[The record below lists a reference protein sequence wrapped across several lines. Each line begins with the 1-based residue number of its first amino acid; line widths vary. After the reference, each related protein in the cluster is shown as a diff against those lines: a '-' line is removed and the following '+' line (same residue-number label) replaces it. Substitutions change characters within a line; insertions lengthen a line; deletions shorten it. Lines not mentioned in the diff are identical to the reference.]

1 MSTFIP
7 PTPAAHKSAEQHEEP
22 SEQDSFNHLLFK
34 VLRLTSEQVQD
45 LNDWM
50 KHQGIPNVHEVIAQ
64 NFRKPHAL
72 EDDLQFIREDKP
84 CHIQSNVMISLSLMI
99 TYIKH
104 LRYSAKTKYF
114 GPFYYIQIDPQ
125 DYDEWRTTPPEEEVH
140 FQTPSKLG
148 SPATP
153 RSMAT
158 SVASESYITLSNF
171 KKGIKRDASAYPIF
185 KNERYYNTFIRH
197 FKATAKAQ
205 GLNSL
210 MDPNFTPGSDE
221 YEQQLFQDQQ
231 DFLYSVL
238 ISSLKTDFSEA
249 LVKDHEGDA
258 QLIIELLH
266 EHHTGNSQYSR
277 SEINRITKYLTNIK
291 LDDTWR
297 GTNESFLMH
306 YNDQLRLLDSLVDS
320 DEKLPDNTRV
330 TFLESAVES
339 VPDLRRVKITDN
351 VLQAQLD
358 STRPITYRSY
368 FDLLKDAAF
377 HLDQATKRGSKIRR
391 TNVHFSGPNNEDDHQ
406 NLTSDDHQVI
416 QQEDVCNEPPEPLS
430 YSVFQSHFQ
439 GSSTSSTQ
447 KIFLPKPIWEKLSKD
462 QQQMIID
469 HNRSLPKSGSSSIST
484 PNKSPSPLPHKP
496 TPQQTA
502 KSQQVHTHQSDESTA
517 DTTKIETTP
526 SDPLLAM
533 VHQSIHTSNDDASDI
548 TKVLSAKRS
557 RQIQVCKHYIFQHA
571 NHTNN
576 QLVDHGANG
585 GLAGSDMRVIYKT
598 HRKINISGIDNHE
611 VNGLD
616 VVTAATLLNTS
627 LGKVIGIFNEYAH
640 LGKGSS
646 IHSSGQLEW
655 FKTHVDE
662 KSIKVGG
669 TQLITTL
676 EGYSVPL
683 LIKDGLA
690 YATSLGRPTDQDM
703 DTYPH
708 VFFTSPDEW
717 DPSVLDHDPPPLD
730 GLDPSQVLDQP
741 FGDPM
746 FDAYGDF
753 NERII
758 ANLNIH
764 LDAPPEDY
772 GSYIANLH
780 QGSSQEPDWNALR
793 PFFAWTSPSSIQDTF
808 NVTTRHGSAPHT
820 QDYIKKH
827 FKSRNPVF
835 NIPRC
840 SEAVATDTIFSDTPA
855 VDDGSTMAQFFC
867 GRDTLVCDAYG
878 IKSTKQFINTLSDNI
893 RKRGAMDTLISDGGK
908 YEISK
913 RVTDL
918 LRSLFIQDYQ
928 SEPYHQHQNKAENRF
943 GLAKR
948 YTNTVMN
955 TSGCPAFCWLLCLQ
969 YICVVLNHLASPTL
983 QGICPVQA
991 LEGTTPDISFLLHF
1005 SFYEPVYY
1013 RIDSS
1018 EPDLNFPSSSNEK
1031 KGYWVGFA
1039 DNQGDSLTW
1048 RILTEDTQKIIIRS
1062 GVRSALRTTTNQRLA
1077 SPSGE
1082 GTTLPFPIPYS
1093 QSQNSLPLDPLDA
1106 STPNFEHFVK
1116 SQTGEDEDNPIPM
1129 ANIDIPNLL
1138 GRSFL
1143 LPPEDNGE
1151 RHMAKVI
1158 DIDDHGQ
1165 TLEDLIFKLKIN
1177 KDQAEEI
1184 MSYNQLM
1191 DYIQKGTD
1199 AEEDPDS
1206 LFKFR
1211 DIVAHQG
1218 PLESTDPNHK
1228 GSKYNVMVEWESG
1241 EVTYEPLTLISKDD
1255 PITCAVYA
1263 KKHDLLDTTGWKHL
1277 KRYAK
1282 TSKRLIRAVKQSRI
1296 RQVRAS
1302 VRYQHGFQVPK
1313 DYNDAMR
1320 LDKEN
1325 GNTHWQDA
1333 MDLELTQI
1341 HEYKVF
1347 KDTGKAK
1354 FHNGKV
1360 VTPDGFQKIR
1370 VHFAYAVKHD
1380 GRFKARLVADG
1391 HLTKEPVE
1399 SIYSGVVSLR
1409 SLRMVVFLSQ
1419 LNNLEIWGA
1428 DVGNAYLEAYT
1439 DEKLCIM
1446 AGPELKELQGH
1457 LLIMVKAL
1465 YGTRSGGARWH
1476 DRLFDILQE
1485 MKFKPSKADPDVWMR
1500 PEPGGTC
1507 YEYIAVYVDDLAIAA
1522 KDSQAFCN
1530 ELKKKY
1536 NLKLKGV
1543 GPLDYHLGCTY
1554 KKDPD
1559 GTLAADPRR
1568 YVNKILESFE
1578 RMFKEKPRKSRPPL
1592 EGGDHPEL
1600 DTSELCDEHQTKQF
1614 QTLIGQLQ
1622 WLISLGRFDIAV
1634 HVMSLSRFRAQPRKG
1649 HLDRAKRIIG
1659 YLLFLPDGAIRFRTG
1674 EPDFSSLKDQEYDW
1688 TRTVYSGACEQIP
1701 HDIPKHLGKHVQT
1714 THYVDANLHH
1724 DLATGKAVTA
1734 ALHFLN
1740 QTPIDAYTKRQ
1751 STVETATY
1759 GSEFVAART
1768 AVDQIIDIRT
1778 TLIYL
1783 GVPIRDKSYMFG
1795 DNKSVVTSSTIP
1807 NSTIS
1812 KRHHLASY
1820 HRVREAIAAKFISFH
1835 WKDGKSNPADI
1846 LSKHWEFAT
1855 VWPMLK
1861 PILFWRGE
1869 TATQL
1874 KGSDRIPSTTP
1885 AAEPPRDAKDSGS
1898 ARSHSTHL
1906 ETSSS
1911 TDPKRSPTQ
1920 SVTRYQDQISVR
1932 CTRWTLRMPSFTRAP
1947 HAQPSLSNFTRRDS
1961 DFGEPTRSRGT
1972 TRLEQNFPTSP
1983 QNKKTKLTHRSLYMS
1998 LRTILTPHVN

>member
-34 VLRLTSEQVQD
+34 VLRLASEQVQD

-50 KHQGIPNVHEVIAQ
+50 EHRGIPNVHEVIAQ
-64 NFRKPHAL
+64 NFCKPHAL

-84 CHIQSNVMISLSLMI
+84 CYIQSNVMISLSLMI

-377 HLDQATKRGSKIRR
+377 HLDQATKRGSKIRC

-576 QLVDHGANG
+576 QLVDRGANG

-646 IHSSGQLEW
+646 IHSSGQLEG
-655 FKTHVDE
+655 FKTHVYE

-690 YATSLGRPTDQDM
+690 YATSLGRPTDQFM

-758 ANLNIH
+758 ANLNIL

-772 GSYIANLH
+772 GSYIVNLH

-835 NIPRC
+835 NIPRR

-943 GLAKR
+943 GLAQR

-1093 QSQNSLPLDPLDA
+1093 QSQNSLPLDPLAA

-1165 TLEDLIFKLKIN
+1165 TLEDIKFKLKIN

-1313 DYNDAMR
+1313 DCNDAMR

-1370 VHFAYAVKHD
+1370 VHFVYAVKHD

-1419 LNNLEIWGA
+1419 LNKLEIWGA

-1446 AGPELKELQGH
+1446 AGPEFKELQGH

-1543 GPLDYHLGCTY
+1543 GPLEYHLGCTY

-1649 HLDRAKRIIG
+1649 HLDRAKRIVG

-1701 HDIPKHLGKHVQT
+1701 HDIPKPLGKHVQT

-1778 TLIYL
+1778 TLRYL

-1885 AAEPPRDAKDSGS
+1885 GAEPPGDAKDSGS

-1911 TDPKRSPTQ
+1911 NRP
-1920 SVTRYQDQISVR
+1920 
-1932 CTRWTLRMPSFTRAP
+1932 
-1947 HAQPSLSNFTRRDS
+1947 
-1961 DFGEPTRSRGT
+1961 
-1972 TRLEQNFPTSP
+1972 
-1983 QNKKTKLTHRSLYMS
+1983 
-1998 LRTILTPHVN
+1998 

>member
-7 PTPAAHKSAEQHEEP
+7 PTPAANKSAEQHGEP

-50 KHQGIPNVHEVIAQ
+50 KHRGIPNVHEVIAQ

-72 EDDLQFIREDKP
+72 EDDLQFTREDKP
-84 CHIQSNVMISLSLMI
+84 CYIQSNVMISLSLMI

-185 KNERYYNTFIRH
+185 KNERYYNTFICH

-391 TNVHFSGPNNEDDHQ
+391 TNVHFSGPNNEDEHQ

-576 QLVDHGANG
+576 QLVDCGANG

-758 ANLNIH
+758 ANLNIL
-764 LDAPPEDY
+764 LDAPPEDF

-835 NIPRC
+835 NIPRR

-969 YICVVLNHLASPTL
+969 YICVVLNHLASPAL

-1138 GRSFL
+1138 GRFFL

-1165 TLEDLIFKLKIN
+1165 TLEDITFKLKIN

-1296 RQVRAS
+1296 RQVRAP
-1302 VRYQHGFQVPK
+1302 VRYQHGSQVPK

-1370 VHFAYAVKHD
+1370 VHFVYAVKHD

-1446 AGPELKELQGH
+1446 AGPEFKELQGH

-1476 DRLFDILQE
+1476 DRLFDILQK

-1543 GPLDYHLGCTY
+1543 GPLEYHLGCTY

-1622 WLISLGRFDIAV
+1622 WLISLGHFDIAV

-1649 HLDRAKRIIG
+1649 HLDRAKRIVG

-1701 HDIPKHLGKHVQT
+1701 HDIPKPLGKHVQT

-1778 TLIYL
+1778 TLRYL

-1795 DNKSVVTSSTIP
+1795 DNKSVVTISTIP

-1885 AAEPPRDAKDSGS
+1885 GAEPPRDAKDSGS

-1911 TDPKRSPTQ
+1911 NRP
-1920 SVTRYQDQISVR
+1920 
-1932 CTRWTLRMPSFTRAP
+1932 
-1947 HAQPSLSNFTRRDS
+1947 
-1961 DFGEPTRSRGT
+1961 
-1972 TRLEQNFPTSP
+1972 
-1983 QNKKTKLTHRSLYMS
+1983 
-1998 LRTILTPHVN
+1998 

>member
-7 PTPAAHKSAEQHEEP
+7 PTPAANKSAEQHGEP

-50 KHQGIPNVHEVIAQ
+50 KHRGIPNVHEVIAQ

-84 CHIQSNVMISLSLMI
+84 CYIQSNVMISLSLMI
-99 TYIKH
+99 AYIKH

-114 GPFYYIQIDPQ
+114 GSFYYIQIDPQ

-140 FQTPSKLG
+140 FPTPSKLG

-158 SVASESYITLSNF
+158 SVASESYITLTNF

-339 VPDLRRVKITDN
+339 VPDLRCVKITDN

-416 QQEDVCNEPPEPLS
+416 QQEDVCSEPPEPLS
-430 YSVFQSHFQ
+430 FSVFQSHFQ

-469 HNRSLPKSGSSSIST
+469 HNRSLPQSGSSSIST

-533 VHQSIHTSNDDASDI
+533 VHQSIHTSDDDASDI

-576 QLVDHGANG
+576 QLVDRGANG
-585 GLAGSDMRVIYKT
+585 RLAGSDMRVIYKT

-676 EGYSVPL
+676 DGYSVPL

-753 NERII
+753 NVRII
-758 ANLNIH
+758 ANLNIL

-780 QGSSQEPDWNALR
+780 QGSSQEPDWDALR

-808 NVTTRHGSAPHT
+808 NVTTRHGTAPHT

-835 NIPRC
+835 NIPRR
-840 SEAVATDTIFSDTPA
+840 SEAVASDTIFSDTPA

-867 GRDTLVCDAYG
+867 AQDTLVCDAYG
-878 IKSTKQFINTLSDNI
+878 IKSTKQFINTLCDNI

-928 SEPYHQHQNKAENRF
+928 SEPYHQHQKKAENHF
-943 GLAKR
+943 GLAKC

-955 TSGCPAFCWLLCLQ
+955 TSGCPACCWLLCLQ

-991 LEGTTPDISFLLHF
+991 LEGSTPDISFLLHF

-1062 GVRSALRTTTNQRLA
+1062 GVRSALRTTTNQHLA
-1077 SPSGE
+1077 SSSGE
-1082 GTTLPFPIPYS
+1082 GTTLPFPIPYPKHS
-1093 QSQNSLPLDPLDA
+1093 SNSLPLDPLDA
-1106 STPNFEHFVK
+1106 STPNFEQFVK
-1116 SQTGEDEDNPIPM
+1116 SQSGEDEDHPIPM

-1151 RHMAKVI
+1151 RHMAKII
-1158 DIDDHGQ
+1158 DIDDHEQ
-1165 TLEDLIFKLKIN
+1165 PLEDIKFKLKIN
-1177 KDQAEEI
+1177 KDQTEEI

-1211 DIVAHQG
+1211 DIIAHQG

-1302 VRYQHGFQVPK
+1302 ARYRHGFQVPK

-1370 VHFAYAVKHD
+1370 VHFVYAVKHD

-1391 HLTKEPVE
+1391 HLSKEPVE

-1446 AGPELKELQGH
+1446 AGPEFKELQGR

-1485 MKFKPSKADPDVWMR
+1485 LKFKPSKADPDVWMR

-1522 KDSQAFCN
+1522 KDPQAFCN

-1543 GPLDYHLGCTY
+1543 GPLEYHLGCTY

-1568 YVNKILESFE
+1568 YVNKILESYE

-1649 HLDRAKRIIG
+1649 HLDRAKRIVG
-1659 YLLFLPDGAIRFRTG
+1659 YLLFLPDGAIRFRIG

-1701 HDIPKHLGKHVQT
+1701 HDIPKPLGKHVQT

-1778 TLIYL
+1778 TLRYL

-1795 DNKSVVTSSTIP
+1795 DNKSVVTSSTIS

-1846 LSKHWEFAT
+1846 FSKHWEFAT
-1855 VWPMLK
+1855 VWPMVK

-1885 AAEPPRDAKDSGS
+1885 GAEPPRDAKDSGS
-1898 ARSHSTHL
+1898 ARPDT
-1906 ETSSS
+1906 
-1911 TDPKRSPTQ
+1911 
-1920 SVTRYQDQISVR
+1920 I
-1932 CTRWTLRMPSFTRAP
+1932 
-1947 HAQPSLSNFTRRDS
+1947 
-1961 DFGEPTRSRGT
+1961 PTRNG
-1972 TRLEQNFPTSP
+1972 
-1983 QNKKTKLTHRSLYMS
+1983 
-1998 LRTILTPHVN
+1998 

>member
-7 PTPAAHKSAEQHEEP
+7 PTPTATKSAEQHEEP

-50 KHQGIPNVHEVIAQ
+50 KHRGFPNVHEIIVQ
-64 NFRKPHAL
+64 NFRNPHEL
-72 EDDLQFIREDKP
+72 KDDLQFIRASKTYY
-84 CHIQSNVMISLSLMI
+84 IQANVMVSLYLMT

-104 LRYSAKTKYF
+104 LRYLAKAKHF
-114 GPFYYIQIDPQ
+114 GPFYYIQIEPQ
-125 DYDEWRTTPPEEEVH
+125 DYDEWRISTPEEEIH
-140 FQTPSKLG
+140 FQTPSKFG

-158 SVASESYITLSNF
+158 SEASESYITLTNF

-205 GLNSL
+205 GLSTL

-221 YEQQLFQDQQ
+221 YGQQLFQEQQ

-249 LVKDHEGDA
+249 LVKDHGGDA
-258 QLIIELLH
+258 QLILELLH

-306 YNDQLRLLDSLVDS
+306 YNDQLRLLDSLVDPE
-320 DEKLPDNTRV
+320 EKLPDNTRV

-358 STRPITYRSY
+358 STRPIRYKSY

-377 HLDQATKRGSKIRR
+377 HLDQATKRGNKIRR
-391 TNVHFSGPNNEDDHQ
+391 TNVHFSGPNDEGDHQ
-406 NLTSDDHQVI
+406 NPLSDDLQAI
-416 QQEDVCNEPPEPLS
+416 QQEDVCSEPPEPLS

-447 KIFLPKPIWEKLSKD
+447 KIFIPKHIWEKLSKD

-469 HNRSLPKSGSSSIST
+469 HNRSLPKSGSSSILT

-517 DTTKIETTP
+517 DSTKIETTP

-533 VHQSIHTSNDDASDI
+533 VHQSIHTSDDDASDI

-576 QLVDHGANG
+576 QLVDRGANG

-598 HRKINISGIDNHE
+598 HRKINISGIDNHD

-676 EGYSVPL
+676 DGYSVPL

-690 YATSLGRPTDQDM
+690 YATSLGRPTDHDM
-703 DTYPH
+703 DSYPH

-758 ANLNIH
+758 ANLNIL
-764 LDAPPEDY
+764 LDAPPEDCRLY
-772 GSYIANLH
+772 TANLH
-780 QGSSQEPDWNALR
+780 QSSSQEPDWNALR

-808 NVTTRHGSAPHT
+808 NVTTRHGIAPHT

-835 NIPRC
+835 NIPRR

-918 LRSLFIQDYQ
+918 LRSLFIKDYQ

-955 TSGCPAFCWLLCLQ
+955 TSGCPACCWLLCLQ
-969 YICVVLNHLASPTL
+969 NICVVLNHLASPTL

-991 LEGTTPDISFLLHF
+991 LEGTTPDISFLHHF
-1005 SFYEPVYY
+1005 SFYEPIYY

-1077 SPSGE
+1077 SSSGE
-1082 GTTLPFPIPYS
+1082 GTTLPFPIPYPQ
-1093 QSQNSLPLDPLDA
+1093 QSSNSLPLDPIDA
-1106 STPNFEHFVK
+1106 STSNFEQFVK
-1116 SQTGEDEDNPIPM
+1116 SQSGEDEDHPIPM
-1129 ANIDIPNLL
+1129 TNIDIPNLL

-1143 LPPEDNGE
+1143 LSPEDNGE
-1151 RHMAKVI
+1151 RYMATII

-1165 TLEDLIFKLKIN
+1165 HLEDIKFKLKTS

-1218 PLESTDPNHK
+1218 PLESNDPNHK
-1228 GSKYNVMVEWESG
+1228 GSKYTVMVEWESG
-1241 EVTYEPLTLISKDD
+1241 EITYEPLALISKDD

-1302 VRYQHGFQVPK
+1302 ARYQHGFQVPR

-1347 KDTGKAK
+1347 RDTGKAK

-1370 VHFAYAVKHD
+1370 VHFVYAVKHD

-1446 AGPELKELQGH
+1446 AGPEIKELQGH

-1485 MKFKPSKADPDVWMR
+1485 LKFKPSKADPDVWMR

-1522 KDSQAFCN
+1522 KDPEAFCN

-1543 GPLDYHLGCTY
+1543 GPLEYHLGCTY

-1559 GTLAADPRR
+1559 ETLAADPRR
-1568 YVNKILESFE
+1568 YVNKILESYE
-1578 RMFKEKPRKSRPPL
+1578 RMFMEKPRKSRPPL

-1622 WLISLGRFDIAV
+1622 WLISLGRSDIAV

-1649 HLDRAKRIIG
+1649 HLDRAKRIVG

-1674 EPDFSSLKDQEYDW
+1674 EPDFSSLRDQEYDW

-1701 HDIPKHLGKHVQT
+1701 HDIPKPLGKHVQT

-1734 ALHFLN
+1734 VLHFLN

-1778 TLIYL
+1778 TLRYL
-1783 GVPIRDKSYMFG
+1783 GVPIRDMSYMFG
-1795 DNKSVVTSSTIP
+1795 DNRSVVTSSTIP

-1820 HRVREAIAAKFISFH
+1820 HRVREAIAAKLISFH

-1885 AAEPPRDAKDSGS
+1885 GAEPPRDAKDSGS
-1898 ARSHSTHL
+1898 ARPHSTHL
-1906 ETSSS
+1906 ETSS
-1911 TDPKRSPTQ
+1911 TNRS
-1920 SVTRYQDQISVR
+1920 
-1932 CTRWTLRMPSFTRAP
+1932 
-1947 HAQPSLSNFTRRDS
+1947 
-1961 DFGEPTRSRGT
+1961 
-1972 TRLEQNFPTSP
+1972 
-1983 QNKKTKLTHRSLYMS
+1983 
-1998 LRTILTPHVN
+1998 